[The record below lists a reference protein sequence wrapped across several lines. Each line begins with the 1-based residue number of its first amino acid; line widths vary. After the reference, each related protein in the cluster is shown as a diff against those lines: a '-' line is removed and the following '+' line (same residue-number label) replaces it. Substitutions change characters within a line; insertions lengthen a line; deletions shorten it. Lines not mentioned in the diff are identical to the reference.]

1 MKKLLITFGFT
12 ALAALAVSFRTHVH
26 GFGHWLRLFRT
37 ARHTIQL
44 LLARRDS
51 MLRFIHFSR
60 HEHARHPLHIPKLGR
75 WPNHKPANRDR
86 GSERG
91 RLYG

>member
-1 MKKLLITFGFT
+1 
-12 ALAALAVSFRTHVH
+12 
-26 GFGHWLRLFRT
+26 
-37 ARHTIQL
+37 
-44 LLARRDS
+44 